1 MEKRNLGLCGNK
13 NAYIERMYEYVFEN
27 YSDEFN
33 VFLFT
38 KDDALSTFLKGNKIH
53 LLIKDEEFDLEENKN
68 IKAIALLSDNKKK
81 KEAIYKY
88 NPCDMIVKQAIEI
101 LANAEKEE
109 AGKRE
114 VKEKCLIGV
123 YTPIKRSF
131 QTTFSVTLGQIL
143 SKENKTLYLN
153 FETYSGFESLCR
165 VMEKRDIFDLLYFS
179 ECGAVNFGDRI
190 DSMKERIGNLD
201 YISPAKTYVKYSEIY
216 PEQWNRLLTNIME
229 KTNYKYV
236 ILDLSEQVNG
246 LLDVLKRCDRVYT
259 ITDED
264 KIASAKVAQYTNM
277 LKESA
282 YEEILD
288 KTENITIPK
297 FREIPSEFEMLPYSE
312 FATYIKKI
320 VSFDNEEEK
329 HAD

>member
-1 MEKRNLGLCGNK
+1 MEKRNLGLCGNDGE
-13 NAYIERMYEYVFEN
+13 YIERMYEYVFDN
-27 YSDEFN
+27 YKDDFN

-38 KDDALSTFLKGNKIH
+38 KKEALKTFLSGNKIH
-53 LLIKDEEFDLEENKN
+53 LLITEEEFKLEESEN
-68 IKAIALLSDNKKK
+68 IKAKAFLSSTQKKNNT
-81 KEAIYKY
+81 IFKY
-88 NPCDMIVKQAIEI
+88 LPCDEIIRQAMEI
-101 LANAEKEE
+101 LANSEKEE
-109 AGKRE
+109 SIKRDDT
-114 VKEKCLIGV
+114 EKCLIGV

-131 QTTFSVTLGQIL
+131 QTTFSITLGQIL
-143 SKENKTLYLN
+143 SKEKKVLYLN

-179 ECGAVNFGDRI
+179 ECGAINFNDRI
-190 DSMKERIGNLD
+190 DSMKERLGNLD
-201 YISPAKTYVKYSEIY
+201 YITPAKTYVKYSEIY

-229 KTNYKYV
+229 KTDYNYV

-264 KIASAKVAQYTNM
+264 KVASAKVAQYTNM

-288 KTENITIPK
+288 KTNNITIPR
-297 FREIPSEFEMLPYSE
+297 FREIPAEFEMLPYSE
-312 FATYIKKI
+312 FAGYIKKI
-320 VSFDNEEEK
+320 ISFDEEEDK
-329 HAD
+329 NAD